1 MWTLVPSLTPSI
13 VLFAAACYPQAKTGE
28 ESDSD
33 DMDVETGE
41 VKVEGRQRKKHGKH
55 KQHGSDAQ
63 LKTKG
68 WVLKKKA
75 QMRKKGYT
83 SIPVDTKYT
92 GRKRKKGF

>member
-1 MWTLVPSLTPSI
+1 MLLLLLCSQV
-13 VLFAAACYPQAKTGE
+13 KTGE
-28 ESDSD
+28 ESDPE
-33 DMDVETGE
+33 DMDTEMGE
-41 VKVEGRQRKKHGKH
+41 VRVEGRQRKRHGKH
-55 KQHGSDAQ
+55 KQIGSDAQ
-63 LKTKG
+63 LKTKS